1 MRKKKEEIVFLW
13 STHAIGYNHRKARA
27 RRTNTQQQREQIP
40 RRNLPRSNRTKSNAF
55 NLTATRTEPNAS
67 RTPFPSRRINA
78 RVDTVKKNLP
88 KWQKGKK
95 HLSATTYR
103 SLQQL
108 VVVLAGASDDVGSF
122 GDGRLGDD
130 NLRPEKSGLGECRH
144 YSYLFVC
151 V

>member
-13 STHAIGYNHRKARA
+13 STHTIGYNHHHHHRKARA
-27 RRTNTQQQREQIP
+27 RTNTPTTRTDSAQKPSAFESIKIQRVQFN
-40 RRNLPRSNRTKSNAF
+40 RHTNRTKRLS
-55 NLTATRTEPNAS
+55 
-67 RTPFPSRRINA
+67 TPSPSRRINA
-78 RVDTVKKNLP
+78 RVHARKKKKIYPKVAKQKEKKNL
-88 KWQKGKK
+88 
-95 HLSATTYR
+95 SATYR

-144 YSYLFVC
+144 Y
-151 V
+151 